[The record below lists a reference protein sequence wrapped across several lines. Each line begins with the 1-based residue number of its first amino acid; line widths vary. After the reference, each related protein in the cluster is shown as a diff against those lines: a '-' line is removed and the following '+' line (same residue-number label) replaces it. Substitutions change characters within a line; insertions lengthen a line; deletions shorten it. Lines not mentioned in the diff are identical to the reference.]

1 MNDDAVDS
9 LREDIIFRASLCGQE
24 LNFHSTWGLFS
35 PREIDEGTRLLLDHV
50 QVDAGDDCLDLG
62 CGYGAIGLTLARLA
76 PAGRTTLVDKDFVA
90 IDYCRKNI
98 ELNRIGNAEALLSNG
113 FDAIRERRF
122 DVIASN
128 IPAKV
133 GNELMTLFFHDA
145 WRQLNPGGRL
155 YVVTINGLR
164 EYIKRVFKQ
173 RFGNY
178 AKLKQGRNYTVA
190 LATKTDNPT
199 EV

>member
-1 MNDDAVDS
+1 MTTDALDS
-9 LREDIIFRASLCGQE
+9 LRADIVFQAKLRGQE
-24 LNFHSTWGLFS
+24 LTFHTTWGLFS
-35 PREIDEGTRLLLDHV
+35 PREIDEGSRLLLDHV
-50 QVDAGDDCLDLG
+50 EVGAADDCLDLG

-76 PAGRTTLVDKDFVA
+76 PDGQTTLVDKDFVA
-90 IDYCRKNI
+90 IDYCRKNMA
-98 ELNRIGNAEALLSNG
+98 LNRIDNAEALLSNG
-113 FDAIRERRF
+113 FNAIRERRF
-122 DVIASN
+122 DLVASN

-164 EYIKRVFKQ
+164 EYIKRTFKQ

-190 LATKTDNPT
+190 LATKTDN
-199 EV
+199 